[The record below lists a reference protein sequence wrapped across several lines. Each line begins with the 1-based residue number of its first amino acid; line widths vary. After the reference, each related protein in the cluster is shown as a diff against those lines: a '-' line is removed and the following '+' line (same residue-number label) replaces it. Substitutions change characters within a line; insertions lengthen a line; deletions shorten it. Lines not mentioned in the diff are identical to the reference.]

1 MAPAISAGQPSA
13 SDRSRR
19 GTRAEEIGGPGASEA
34 PGEHR
39 AGSGDPGTK
48 EGTVWGRRDKQSPAR
63 ARLPR
68 PPHRD
73 PTPAAERAEA
83 RSPTEAVANAG
94 WFQPLTRRS
103 RPGGAWSARG
113 SHPVCSK
120 PPPCTPRGSRWAPGT
135 CGWVVGKGR
144 WESGTAGCPAPL
156 PVPHRAT
163 QPPPH
168 QGHFYLFLPKRS
180 KNPQQDPGCAQAEV
194 PEVPQVP
201 AAPGW
206 AAGSEASGGATEPL
220 PARSG
225 KLLHPHTE
233 TCRHGSRASG
243 KHPKKQKQGPGI
255 AASPGSQMRH
265 GPRISHGN
273 DSSVSPLPSQI
284 SSAAARVSL

>member
-19 GTRAEEIGGPGASEA
+19 GSRAEEIGGPGASEA
-34 PGEHR
+34 PGEPR

-48 EGTVWGRRDKQSPAR
+48 EGMVWGRRDKQSPAR

-120 PPPCTPRGSRWAPGT
+120 PPPTGVPVGTGEVWMGGGEGSVGIGYRRVPRAFTRATSGNPASTTPRS
-135 CGWVVGKGR
+135 
-144 WESGTAGCPAPL
+144 
-156 PVPHRAT
+156 
-163 QPPPH
+163 
-168 QGHFYLFLPKRS
+168 FL
-180 KNPQQDPGCAQAEV
+180 
-194 PEVPQVP
+194 
-201 AAPGW
+201 
-206 AAGSEASGGATEPL
+206 PL
-220 PARSG
+220 PA
-225 KLLHPHTE
+225 
-233 TCRHGSRASG
+233 
-243 KHPKKQKQGPGI
+243 
-255 AASPGSQMRH
+255 
-265 GPRISHGN
+265 
-273 DSSVSPLPSQI
+273 
-284 SSAAARVSL
+284 